1 MGTQRTSE
9 MMATRGKN
17 GNTNREHQK
26 WWQPEVRMGT
36 QPENIRND
44 GNQRWEWEHKQRT
57 SENMATRDENGN
69 TNRTSEMMATRG
81 KNRNTNREHQKWW
94 QLELRMGTQTENIRN
109 DGN

>member
-1 MGTQRTSE
+1 

-26 WWQPEVRMGT
+26 WWQPEVRIGT
-36 QPENIRND
+36 QTENIRND

-57 SENMATRDENGN
+57 SEMMATRDKNG
-69 TNRTSEMMATRG
+69 
-81 KNRNTNREHQKWW
+81 NTNREHQKWW
-94 QLELRMGTQTENIRN
+94 QLEVRIGTQTENIRN